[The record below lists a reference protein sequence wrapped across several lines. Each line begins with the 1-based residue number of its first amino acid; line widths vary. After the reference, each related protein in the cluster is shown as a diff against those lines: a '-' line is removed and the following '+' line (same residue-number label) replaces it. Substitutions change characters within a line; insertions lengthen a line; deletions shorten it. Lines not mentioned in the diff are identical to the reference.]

1 MQDEIPEKLR
11 IEWIILADAAEVL
24 NGKVY
29 MLGGGWDRI
38 PASQQE
44 RDLRLFAVAL
54 SIVVPWHQT
63 NERHGLEVKLTD
75 ADGQRVLFNVVG
87 QFESGRP
94 LGAVRGQL
102 LRTPMA
108 FKIAT
113 PLNEVGTY
121 AVVGSIDGEESCRT
135 VFHVH
140 PPLVPRAAPPPQS
153 PPTP

>member
-1 MQDEIPEKLR
+1 MQPAIPEKPR

-29 MLGGGWDRI
+29 MLGGGWDRV

-44 RDLRLFAVAL
+44 REIRLFAIAM

-63 NERHGLEVKLTD
+63 NERHGLEVKMTD
-75 ADGQRVLFNVVG
+75 ADGQRVLFRVAG
-87 QFESGRP
+87 EFESGRP
-94 LGAVRGQL
+94 PGAVRGQL

-108 FKIAT
+108 FKFAG
-113 PLNEVGTY
+113 PLSQVGTY
-121 AVVGSIDGEESCRT
+121 AVAGSIDGEESCRT

-140 PPLVPRAAPPPQS
+140 PPLSPPPAQ
-153 PPTP
+153 PPQNPPG